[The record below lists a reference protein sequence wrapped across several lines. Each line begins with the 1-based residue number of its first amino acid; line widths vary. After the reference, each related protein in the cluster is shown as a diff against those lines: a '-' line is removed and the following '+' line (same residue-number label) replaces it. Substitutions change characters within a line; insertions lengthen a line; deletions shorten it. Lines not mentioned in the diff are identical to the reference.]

1 MIDPVT
7 GAALI
12 SAGGNIIG
20 KAVGGSAMPAGPS
33 RADFNGSFAFDN
45 SGWTVATGQGK
56 ASATAI
62 PWMAIAAAAV
72 VVLILLRRK

>member
-1 MIDPVT
+1 MS
-7 GAALI
+7 ALI
-12 SAGGNIIG
+12 SAGSSVAG
-20 KAVGGSAMPAGPS
+20 KAVGGTAMPAGRS
-33 RADFNGSFAFDN
+33 NADFGGSFGFDN